1 MDANGIDPQPRNDVH
16 WTDDGV
22 LMCVTSGTPGA
33 GKLVMRRIEDEKPFF
48 ETTKMPNCL
57 SISMIAESKRL
68 AVVTTN
74 RNSNGNGRML
84 KNGEYPGNNSPIFL
98 FQLGKKA

>member
-74 RNSNGNGRML
+74 RNSNGNGRSSTTRIMVFRT
-84 KNGEYPGNNSPIFL
+84 GRPVS
-98 FQLGKKA
+98 QR